1 MDSLDR
7 NLIALKA
14 LSAVYREG
22 AYSNIALN
30 EQLNEVK
37 GEKDKAYITRLFYGV
52 LGKET
57 QLEYL
62 LSRLTAKRPKPV
74 AVIII
79 KMGLYL
85 LRYMSQPDYAVID
98 TQVRLASRVGK
109 RDLGGFINAVLR
121 KSNTVKLPIKDRNP
135 IFEISVNCSCP
146 MWLVEVLLQSYGE
159 TFTREFLSA
168 QIPDKTHIRLNERVM
183 SSEKFIELTSGESSG
198 VGYYVNYLKLKSLP
212 ARAYAV
218 QSKASALACHYY
230 SIGVKEG
237 DEVLDLC
244 SAPGGKAMF
253 MASVAKAKVTACDI
267 HPHRVKLIESYA
279 QKQNLTVKT
288 MVNDATVHRPEFAEK
303 FDCVIVDAPCS
314 GIGVIHSKPDI
325 TFNRSIS
332 EIEQLSALQLSI
344 LSSASAYVKKGGQLN
359 YSTCTVIKD
368 ENEKVVEK
376 FLETNSD
383 FYLEHA
389 QGEVIGCGNDGY
401 VRLYPQTDN
410 CDGFFVAKLRRKN
423 D

>member
-1 MDSLDR
+1 
-7 NLIALKA
+7 
-14 LSAVYREG
+14 
-22 AYSNIALN
+22 
-30 EQLNEVK
+30 
-37 GEKDKAYITRLFYGV
+37 
-52 LGKET
+52 
-57 QLEYL
+57 
-62 LSRLTAKRPKPV
+62 
-74 AVIII
+74 
-79 KMGLYL
+79 
-85 LRYMSQPDYAVID
+85 
-98 TQVRLASRVGK
+98 
-109 RDLGGFINAVLR
+109 
-121 KSNTVKLPIKDRNP
+121 
-135 IFEISVNCSCP
+135 
-146 MWLVEVLLQSYGE
+146 
-159 TFTREFLSA
+159 
-168 QIPDKTHIRLNERVM
+168 
-183 SSEKFIELTSGESSG
+183 
-198 VGYYVNYLKLKSLP
+198 
-212 ARAYAV
+212 
-218 QSKASALACHYY
+218 
-230 SIGVKEG
+230 
-237 DEVLDLC
+237 
-244 SAPGGKAMF
+244 
-253 MASVAKAKVTACDI
+253 KVTACDI